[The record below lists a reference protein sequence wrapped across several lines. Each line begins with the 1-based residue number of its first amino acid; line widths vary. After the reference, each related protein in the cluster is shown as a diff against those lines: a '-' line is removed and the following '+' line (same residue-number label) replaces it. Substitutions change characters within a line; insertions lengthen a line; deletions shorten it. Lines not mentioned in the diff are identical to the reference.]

1 MDVDPAARQDE
12 GVQQQMSEALRLVIA
27 GGGTAGHIS
36 PMLAIADAV
45 KAEHPEAQI
54 TALGSPGGL
63 ETKLVPE
70 AGYPLELS
78 PKAPMPRSI
87 NADLLKFP
95 FRFIKALNNAKKVLR
110 ATGAQAV
117 LGVGGYVCT
126 PAYLAAKQLKLPI
139 FVHEANSVA
148 GMANKLGAKNAV
160 FVGTTFA
167 NTGLPGEV
175 QVGMPMRSNV
185 ATMDKAALRD
195 QAREYFGI
203 TADKPV
209 LLVTGGSSGAQSI
222 NNAIAQSLEELN
234 QAGIQTVHITGR
246 GKQMLDDSGELLAHE
261 GYTQLEYVD
270 RMDFAYAVADLMICR
285 SGAGTVC
292 ELAVAGTASVLVPL
306 PIGNG
311 EQKLNARELVAAGG
325 AVVVSDAEF
334 THSYITENVINLLTD
349 QHKLEQMNEA
359 AASLGQRDAA
369 QIMARRIIEEV
380 STRQRAGQEG

>member
-1 MDVDPAARQDE
+1 
-12 GVQQQMSEALRLVIA
+12 MSEALRLVVA

-45 KAEHPEAQI
+45 KDERPDAQI

-70 AGYPLELS
+70 AGYRLELI

-87 NADLLKFP
+87 NLDLFKFP
-95 FRFIKALNNAKKVLR
+95 FRFIKAVGNAKRVLR
-110 ATGAQAV
+110 ATGAEAV

-126 PAYLAAKQLKLPI
+126 PAYLAAKQLGLPI

-148 GMANKLGAKNAV
+148 GMANKLGAKNAA
-160 FVGTTFA
+160 FVGTTFSG
-167 NTGLPGEV
+167 TGLPGEV

-185 ATMDKAALRD
+185 AGMDRAALRD
-195 QAREYFGI
+195 EARAHFGI
-203 TADKPV
+203 TGTKPV

-222 NNAIAQSLEELN
+222 NTAIAESLDELDA
-234 QAGIQTVHITGR
+234 AGVRTVHITGR
-246 GKQMLDDSGELLAHE
+246 GKQLTDASGQLLAHA
-261 GYTQLEYVD
+261 GYTQIEYVD
-270 RMDFAYAVADLMICR
+270 RMDYAYAAADLMVCR

-325 AVVVSDAEF
+325 AQLIADAEF
-334 THSYITENVINLLTD
+334 TKSYITGNVINLLTD
-349 QHKLEQMNEA
+349 QHKIEQMSQA

-369 QIMARRIIEEV
+369 QIMARQIIDEV
-380 STRQRAGQEG
+380 SSHRNAGQKG

>member
-1 MDVDPAARQDE
+1 
-12 GVQQQMSEALRLVIA
+12 MSEALRLVVA

-45 KAEHPEAQI
+45 KTEQPDAQV

-70 AGYPLELS
+70 AGYPLEFV

-95 FRFIKALNNAKKVLR
+95 FRFIKAVANAKKVLR
-110 ATGAQAV
+110 AAKAEAV

-148 GMANKLGAKNAV
+148 GMANKLGAKNAA

-185 ATMDKAALRD
+185 ATMVKAELREA
-195 QAREYFGI
+195 AREHFGVSGE
-203 TADKPV
+203 KPV

-222 NNAIAQSLEELN
+222 NTAIAQSLDELDA
-234 QAGIQTVHITGR
+234 AGVHTIHITGR
-246 GKQMLDDSGELLAHE
+246 GKQVRDAAGELLVHE
-261 GYTQLEYVD
+261 GYTQIEYVD
-270 RMDFAYAVADLMICR
+270 RMDYAYAVADLMICR

-325 AVVVSDAEF
+325 AVLVSDAEF
-334 THSYITENVINLLTD
+334 TKSYVTENVINLLTD
-349 QHKLEQMNEA
+349 QHKIEKMSRA

-380 STRQRAGQEG
+380 STRRRAGQEG

>member
-1 MDVDPAARQDE
+1 MT
-12 GVQQQMSEALRLVIA
+12 EAMRLVVA

-45 KAEHPEAQI
+45 KVEQADAQI

-70 AGYPLELS
+70 AGYQLELI
-78 PKAPMPRSI
+78 PKAPMPRSL
-87 NADLLKFP
+87 NLDLLKFP
-95 FRFIKALNNAKKVLR
+95 FRFITALNQAKRVLKQS
-110 ATGAQAV
+110 GAEAV

-148 GMANKLGAKNAV
+148 GMANKLGAKSAA

-185 ATMDKAALRD
+185 AQMNRTELRD
-195 QAREYFGI
+195 EAREYFGVSG
-203 TADKPV
+203 DKPV

-222 NNAIAQSLEELN
+222 NTAISESLAELHA
-234 QAGIQTVHITGR
+234 AGVHTVHITGR
-246 GKQMLDDSGELLAHE
+246 GKQILDAEGQLLAHE
-261 GYTQLEYVD
+261 GYTQVEYVD
-270 RMDFAYAVADLMICR
+270 RMDYAYAVADLMVCR

-292 ELAVAGTASVLVPL
+292 ELAVAGTAAVLVPL

-311 EQKLNARELVAAGG
+311 EQKLNARDLVAAGG
-325 AVVVSDAEF
+325 AVLVSDDEF
-334 THSYITENVINLLTD
+334 TKSYITENVIKLLED
-349 QHKLEQMNEA
+349 QHKLEQMSQA

-380 STRQRAGQEG
+380 STRRGAGQEG

>member
-1 MDVDPAARQDE
+1 MT
-12 GVQQQMSEALRLVIA
+12 EAMRLVVA

-45 KAEHPEAQI
+45 KDEQAGAQI

-70 AGYPLELS
+70 AGYQLELI
-78 PKAPMPRSI
+78 PKVPMPRSL
-87 NADLLKFP
+87 NLDLFKFP
-95 FRFIKALNNAKKVLR
+95 FRFLSALNQAKRVLKENK
-110 ATGAQAV
+110 AEAV

-126 PAYLAAKQLKLPI
+126 PAYLAAKQLRVPI

-148 GMANKLGAKNAV
+148 GMANKLGAKSAA

-167 NTGLPGEV
+167 HTGLPGEV

-185 ATMDKAALRD
+185 AQMDRHALRD
-195 QAREYFGI
+195 EAREYF
-203 TADKPV
+203 AVPKNKPV

-222 NNAIAQSLEELN
+222 NTAIADSLDELN
-234 QAGIQTVHITGR
+234 AAGVHTVHITGR
-246 GKQMLDDSGELLAHE
+246 GKQILDAAGLPLEHE

-270 RMDFAYAVADLMICR
+270 RMEYAYAVADLMVCR

-292 ELAVAGTASVLVPL
+292 ELEVAGTAAVLVPL

-311 EQKLNARELVAAGG
+311 EQQLNARDLVAAGG
-325 AVVVSDAEF
+325 AVLVSDDEF
-334 THSYITENVINLLTD
+334 SKAYVTENVIKLLSD
-349 QHKLEQMNEA
+349 QHKLEQMSQA

-380 STRQRAGQEG
+380 STRRGAGQEG

>member
-1 MDVDPAARQDE
+1 MN
-12 GVQQQMSEALRLVIA
+12 EALRLVVA

-45 KAEHPEAQI
+45 KDEHPDAQI

-70 AGYPLELS
+70 AGYPLELV

-87 NADLLKFP
+87 NLDLVKFP

-110 ATGAQAV
+110 ATKAEAV

-148 GMANKLGAKNAV
+148 GMANKLGAKNAS

-185 ATMDKAALRD
+185 ATMDKAALREE
-195 QAREYFGI
+195 ARQYFGV
-203 TADKPV
+203 TGDKPV

-222 NNAIAQSLEELN
+222 NTAIAQTLEELN
-234 QAGIQTVHITGR
+234 SAGVQTIHITGR
-246 GKQMLDDSGELLAHE
+246 GKQLVDDSGNLVAHD
-261 GYTQLEYVD
+261 GYAQVEYVD
-270 RMDFAYAVADLMICR
+270 RMDYAYAVADLMICR

-325 AVVVSDAEF
+325 AMLVSDADF
-334 THSYITENVINLLTD
+334 TKTYITESVIELLTD
-349 QHKLEQMNEA
+349 QHKLELMSQA
-359 AASLGQRDAA
+359 AASLGQREAA
-369 QIMARRIIEEV
+369 QIMARQIIDVV
-380 STRQRAGQEG
+380 STRRAGQEG

>member
-1 MDVDPAARQDE
+1 
-12 GVQQQMSEALRLVIA
+12 MSEALRLVVA

-45 KAEHPEAQI
+45 KTEQPDAQV

-70 AGYPLELS
+70 AGYPLEFV

-95 FRFIKALNNAKKVLR
+95 FRFITAVNNAKKVLR
-110 ATGAQAV
+110 ATKAEAV

-148 GMANKLGAKNAV
+148 GMANKLGAKNAA

-185 ATMDKAALRD
+185 ATMVKAELREA
-195 QAREYFGI
+195 AREHFGV
-203 TADKPV
+203 TGEKPV

-222 NNAIAQSLEELN
+222 NTAIAQSLDELDA
-234 QAGIQTVHITGR
+234 AGIHTIHITVR
-246 GKQMLDDSGELLAHE
+246 DKQVRDAAGEQLVHE
-261 GYTQLEYVD
+261 GYTQIEYVD
-270 RMDFAYAVADLMICR
+270 RMDYAYAVADLMICR

-325 AVVVSDAEF
+325 AVLVSDAEF
-334 THSYITENVINLLTD
+334 TKSYITENVINLLAD
-349 QHKLEQMNEA
+349 QHKLEKMSHA

-380 STRQRAGQEG
+380 STRRRAGQEG